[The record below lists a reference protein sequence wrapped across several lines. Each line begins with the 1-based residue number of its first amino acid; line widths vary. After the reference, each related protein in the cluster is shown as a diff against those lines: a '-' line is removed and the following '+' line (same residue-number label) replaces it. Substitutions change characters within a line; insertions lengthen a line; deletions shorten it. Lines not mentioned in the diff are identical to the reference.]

1 MALSPTSSD
10 YVTWAALYRPRPYN
24 RHVMKAL
31 VLEQPGSKPRLAL
44 RDLPTP
50 PVTSDQV
57 LVQVQACGFCYHDLL
72 VMWGVLRRGVTDGL
86 VLGHEISGV
95 VVAAGPDVDTLNVGD
110 RVASIQTDACGS
122 CDRCS
127 SGLEHRCVHGRGIG
141 HTING
146 GFAEYVRVR
155 SSSLVKLPSNID
167 VAGACLLGCPM
178 GVVHR
183 AITQIGKVSQGE
195 TVLVTGASG
204 GLGSHA
210 VQLAKASGAEV
221 YAVTR
226 SESKVPAI
234 EGLGTAQV
242 ICMGELEYSE
252 VVLALTEDT
261 GVNVALDTVG
271 SPMFDSTFRCLAQY
285 GRLVLL
291 GEVSGQPVP
300 LALAEAIFRDV
311 AILGSSGSGTDDL
324 RSSLDMVQEGRIR
337 PVIAGHFPLERWP
350 EAYAAMTEGA
360 HVGRL
365 VFTPTQ

>member
-1 MALSPTSSD
+1 
-10 YVTWAALYRPRPYN
+10 
-24 RHVMKAL
+24 MKAL

-50 PVTSDQV
+50 PVTDDQV
-57 LVQVQACGFCYHDLL
+57 LVQVQACGFCHHDLL
-72 VMWGVLRRGVTDGL
+72 VMWGVLRRGVKDDL

-95 VVAAGPDVDTLNVGD
+95 VAATGPDVDTLNVGD

-127 SGLEHRCVHGRGIG
+127 SDLEHRCVHGRGIG

-146 GFAEYVRVR
+146 GFAEYVGVR
-155 SSSLVKLPSNID
+155 SSSLVKLPPDTDFAS
-167 VAGACLLGCPM
+167 ACMLGCPM
-178 GVVHR
+178 GVGHR
-183 AITQIGKVSQGE
+183 AITKIGKVRQGE

-210 VQLAKASGAEV
+210 VQLAKDAGAKV

-226 SESKVPAI
+226 NESKVPAI
-234 EGLGTAQV
+234 EGLGASQV
-242 ICMGELEYSE
+242 ICTGELEYAE

-261 GVNVALDTVG
+261 GVNVVLDTVG
-271 SPMFDSTFRCLAQY
+271 SPVFDSAFRCLAQY

-291 GEVSGQPVP
+291 GEVSGQSVP

-311 AILGSSGSGTDDL
+311 AILGSSGAGTDDL
-324 RSSLDMVQEGRIR
+324 RSTLNMVQEGRIK
-337 PVIAGHFPLERWP
+337 PVVADCFPLELWA
-350 EAYAAMTEGA
+350 EAYTAMAEGA
-360 HVGRL
+360 HIGRF